1 MNTNST
7 LSKTRFRSSNRPA
20 ILRPVSESRIYV
32 DADMKMMIVYQVGFP
47 SVTLSVQK
55 PRTKDFRNKILRI
68 VSWETFS
75 RTTLKNQW
83 RSGSEGIVD
92 NDIGSFPSQ
101 PISEMNCKKQTL
113 DILSTQTIS
122 KPFEDRRHLVSL
134 DQQVHHFQAG
144 K

>member
-68 VSWETFS
+68 VS
-75 RTTLKNQW
+75 
-83 RSGSEGIVD
+83 
-92 NDIGSFPSQ
+92 
-101 PISEMNCKKQTL
+101 
-113 DILSTQTIS
+113 
-122 KPFEDRRHLVSL
+122 
-134 DQQVHHFQAG
+134 
-144 K
+144 